1 MIESLLGVV
10 DPMLMQSE
18 KVAASGMGDAGQV
31 ASAQRTVSMMRVTH
45 SDVAKKLAQSKLTLK
60 NHFDSTLEKI
70 IEDYRLI
77 SRALLQGAPAQLA
90 GVASDCE

>member
-31 ASAQRTVSMMRVTH
+31 ASTQRTVSMIRVTH
-45 SDVAKKLAQSKLTLK
+45 SDVAKKTGTVKTYTQKS
-60 NHFDSTLEKI
+60 F
-70 IEDYRLI
+70 
-77 SRALLQGAPAQLA
+77 
-90 GVASDCE
+90 

>member
-31 ASAQRTVSMMRVTH
+31 ASAQRTVSMIRVTH
-45 SDVAKKLAQSKLTLK
+45 SDVAKNWHSQNLHSRIILIQRWRKLLR
-60 NHFDSTLEKI
+60 I
-70 IEDYRLI
+70 IALYRARLR
-77 SRALLQGAPAQLA
+77 RARPHN
-90 GVASDCE
+90 